1 MQDTSQNSAAN
12 DTLNT
17 ANLQSVADQSAT
29 DQKKKYKILVVED
42 EEDSKEVLVSL
53 LNTVENYEVSAAVDG
68 QDALAKL
75 EAERGKYD
83 LVLLDIV
90 MPKLDGIE
98 TLRLLKSNPDKYGSP
113 IVLMLTNLGGDV
125 AVETAINLGA
135 QGYLMKV
142 ETEPEQLLKKIDE
155 ELAKRERGEV
165 SEPETPMAA

>member
-1 MQDTSQNSAAN
+1 
-12 DTLNT
+12 
-17 ANLQSVADQSAT
+17 
-29 DQKKKYKILVVED
+29 
-42 EEDSKEVLVSL
+42 

>member
-1 MQDTSQNSAAN
+1 MQDSQQNSATN
-12 DTLNT
+12 DDLN
-17 ANLQSVADQSAT
+17 VADLKLVPKNSDSTAS
-29 DQKKKYKILVVED
+29 KRYKVLVVED

-53 LNTVENYEVSAAVDG
+53 LNTTGKYDVSSAVDG
-68 QDALAKL
+68 NDALAKL
-75 EAERGKYD
+75 EAEKNFD

-98 TLRLLKSNPDKYGSP
+98 TLRLLKADTEKYGDP
-113 IVLMLTNLGGDV
+113 IVLMLTNLGGDI
-125 AVETAINLGA
+125 AVETAISIGA